1 MCVCLSLST
10 SGFPLA
16 LYPSS
21 GALLSYSLWLLWL
34 AGWLARRGAKCLSDQ
49 IGVVWRGVARGIPDL
64 SICYSFPFKHTF
76 QKTL

>member
-1 MCVCLSLST
+1 MCVSLSLST

-34 AGWLARRGAKCLSDQ
+34 AGWRGVAQCGAANFCATVARRGAKCLSDQ
-49 IGVVWRGVARGIPDL
+49 IGVVWCGVARGIPV
-64 SICYSFPFKHTF
+64 
-76 QKTL
+76 